1 MINIDYRDNDMIVI
15 LNGITFPGLCRML
28 TTATKTCSIWTSH
41 VNTGKR
47 CVNVVT
53 FVVVRILCTYRD
65 IIVIEIILSV
75 LSRYS
80 FSHYR
85 PGLFET
91 GGSGIFMGRSIC
103 TYQTLDNRILPC
115 SYMQ

>member
-1 MINIDYRDNDMIVI
+1 MTLIV
-15 LNGITFPGLCRML
+15 LKRHYNLAVSCVDML

-53 FVVVRILCTYRD
+53 FVVVRILCNYHD
-65 IIVIEIILSV
+65 IIVIVIILSV
-75 LSRYS
+75 LSRYR

-85 PGLFET
+85 PGLP
-91 GGSGIFMGRSIC
+91 I
-103 TYQTLDNRILPC
+103 
-115 SYMQ
+115 SYS

>member
-1 MINIDYRDNDMIVI
+1 M
-15 LNGITFPGLCRML
+15 
-28 TTATKTCSIWTSH
+28 WTSH

-53 FVVVRILCTYRD
+53 FVVVRILCNYRD

-75 LSRYS
+75 VSRYS

-85 PGLFET
+85 PGLAK
-91 GGSGIFMGRSIC
+91 GDGLHVAGAAV
-103 TYQTLDNRILPC
+103 C
-115 SYMQ
+115 SVLGV